1 MIIFINMNDDKVKLI
16 HIIFNSKDND
26 DAINEIKKIFDTN
39 PNLEIDNDILV
50 AMMEREGK
58 HNDNILNLITK
69 IIKDKNKDKNL
80 S

>member
-1 MIIFINMNDDKVKLI
+1 MNDDKVKLI

-26 DAINEIKKIFDTN
+26 HAINEIKKIFDTN

-58 HNDNILNLITK
+58 YNDNILNVITK
-69 IIKDKNKDKNL
+69 IIKNKNL
-80 S
+80 TLY

>member
-1 MIIFINMNDDKVKLI
+1 MNDDKAKLI

-39 PNLEIDNDILV
+39 PTLEIDNDILV

-58 HNDNILNLITK
+58 HNDNILNIITK
-69 IIKDKNKDKNL
+69 IIKDKKTTC
-80 S
+80 

>member
-1 MIIFINMNDDKVKLI
+1 MNDDKVKLI

-69 IIKDKNKDKNL
+69 IIKGKN
-80 S
+80 STA